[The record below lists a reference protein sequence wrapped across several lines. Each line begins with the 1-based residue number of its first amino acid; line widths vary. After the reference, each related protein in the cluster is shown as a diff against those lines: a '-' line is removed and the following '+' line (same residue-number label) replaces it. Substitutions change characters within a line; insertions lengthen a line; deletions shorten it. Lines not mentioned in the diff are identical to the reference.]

1 MSLIPITIIGDK
13 VLSKKTKPVQ
23 EVDEKLKKLIESMF
37 ETMYNAHGM
46 GLAANQ
52 VGVDK
57 SLFIAD
63 LSSVEGYESYKPM
76 VFINPQIISASDEKI
91 TMEEGCLSIPDIRA
105 EVDRPK
111 AIKLQFHDLHLKQHE
126 IEDDDL
132 IARVAQHE
140 IDHLNGIYFTDRVS
154 DDMKR
159 RLKKKINL
167 IRQRK
172 IKIDYPITPKENN
185 L

>member
-1 MSLIPITIIGDK
+1 MSLVPITIIGDK
-13 VLSKKTKPVQ
+13 VLSKKTKSVQ
-23 EVDEKLKKLIESMF
+23 LVDDRLTKLIEDMF

-63 LSSVEGYESYKPM
+63 LSSIEGYESFKPM
-76 VFINPQIISASDEKI
+76 VFINPQIISSSDEKI
-91 TMEEGCLSIPDIRA
+91 TIEEGCLSIPDIRA
-105 EVDRPK
+105 EVLRPK
-111 AIKLQFHDLHLKQHE
+111 SIKLIYQDLKMKQHE
-126 IEDDDL
+126 LEDDDL

-140 IDHLNGIYFTDRVS
+140 IDHLNGIYFTDRIS
-154 DDMKR
+154 DELKK

-172 IKIDYPITPKENN
+172 MKVDYPITSKESSA
-185 L
+185 